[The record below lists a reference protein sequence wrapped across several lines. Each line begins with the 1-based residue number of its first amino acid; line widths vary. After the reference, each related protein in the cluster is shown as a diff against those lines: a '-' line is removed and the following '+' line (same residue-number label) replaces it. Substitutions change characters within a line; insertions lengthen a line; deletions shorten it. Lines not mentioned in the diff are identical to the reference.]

1 MGKIVI
7 IRHARV
13 RDYVDQEVILSQK
26 DIQGLKT
33 RLSTVLSERYST
45 VCSPAARAIRTAVG
59 IKNKPVV
66 HISEVLTPIKIGDL
80 FNDKLSYRLKSEGFL
95 KILSSFPGTDERIK
109 KKGKEMESLVNLLLK
124 KKGSFL
130 LITHGECIAAY
141 ILLIKDK
148 QKQWAPEFMESFF
161 TPNYLEG
168 ITIKLGCSI
177 PFFFPFK
184 LSG

>member
-66 HISEVLTPIKIGDL
+66 HISEVLSPIKKIG
-80 FNDKLSYRLKSEGFL
+80 RAH
-95 KILSSFPGTDERIK
+95 
-109 KKGKEMESLVNLLLK
+109 V
-124 KKGSFL
+124 
-130 LITHGECIAAY
+130 
-141 ILLIKDK
+141 
-148 QKQWAPEFMESFF
+148 
-161 TPNYLEG
+161 
-168 ITIKLGCSI
+168 
-177 PFFFPFK
+177 
-184 LSG
+184 